1 MIFSVVDD
9 EETKCEAND
18 QDQEVGEALDQVLGD
33 AVKHEAEASSQKRI
47 SGERIPLINK
57 NKK

>member
-1 MIFSVVDD
+1 MVDD
-9 EETKCEAND
+9 EETKCKAND

-47 SGERIPLINK
+47 SGERIQLINK